1 MANARINRK
10 GFLKGLGVAAAA
22 CVARPASA
30 VASAVASQVESANSQ
45 GAITALELPRKTLAA
60 SRIVAYRPTSV

>member
-30 VASAVASQVESANSQ
+30 MASQVESANSQ
-45 GAITALELPRKTLAA
+45 GAIAALEMPRKTQAA
-60 SRIVAYRPTSV
+60 TRIVAYRGPGV